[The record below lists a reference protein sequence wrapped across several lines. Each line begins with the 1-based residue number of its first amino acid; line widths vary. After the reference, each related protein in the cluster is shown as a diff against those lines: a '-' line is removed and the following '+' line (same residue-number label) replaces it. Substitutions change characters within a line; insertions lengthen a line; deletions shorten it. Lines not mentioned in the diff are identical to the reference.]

1 MSGEKVEDLKPK
13 SLSAKI
19 KAMASSRRIPSSGY
33 GKVHDQPK
41 MFQPRINK
49 RSTSKPTKAWESHD
63 EGFISPTSSLEDLSS
78 ESSEHKPR
86 GRWKHPKVK
95 LIWGHINYIC
105 WQDFENL
112 RPPPPFHWQI
122 HYIWLACN
130 RWHLGYP
137 LTLLVNEVYGCP
149 LFVKYHT
156 PIGFLLDFTNWS
168 STLCIFREFNSHIIF
183 QIFFA
188 RSRTKKWSVNCAWTK
203 IKIIRLYSFA
213 KNVK

>member
-49 RSTSKPTKAWESHD
+49 RSTSKPTKAWEMHD

-95 LIWGHINYIC
+95 LI
-105 WQDFENL
+105 
-112 RPPPPFHWQI
+112 
-122 HYIWLACN
+122 
-130 RWHLGYP
+130 
-137 LTLLVNEVYGCP
+137 
-149 LFVKYHT
+149 
-156 PIGFLLDFTNWS
+156 
-168 STLCIFREFNSHIIF
+168 
-183 QIFFA
+183 
-188 RSRTKKWSVNCAWTK
+188 
-203 IKIIRLYSFA
+203 
-213 KNVK
+213 